1 MLSLVG
7 VGVAGTALLLAEEG
21 LPWWVDKPIGIFTL
35 LVVFFL
41 LGRNDGPIRLC
52 FGREVDSARE
62 QVEMWKANYELER
75 EARVLA
81 EKNTHDALTGN
92 LTLEQFV
99 EAFRAA
105 AQERRS

>member
-1 MLSLVG
+1 MLVLMG
-7 VGVAGTALLLAEEG
+7 AGAAGTTLLLATDGFPEW
-21 LPWWVDKPIGIFTL
+21 LDKPIGVATL
-35 LVVFFL
+35 IVVFFL
-41 LGRNDGPIRLC
+41 LMKNEGSIRLC
-52 FGREVDSARE
+52 LGREVDAAVK
-62 QVEMWKANYELER
+62 QAEMWKANYELER

-105 AQERRS
+105 AAERRS